1 MADVD
6 ALRVQVRVT
15 ADLHPELFA
24 ALVDVRPRGRADRL
38 RQLALLGLTG
48 HSSADHRDAGSGGL
62 TESLQES
69 STTQP
74 EPPDPRRAR
83 ILDALTLTD

>member
-1 MADVD
+1 MADAN

-38 RQLALLGLTG
+38 RQLALLGLRG
-48 HSSADHRDAGSGGL
+48 QRPVHLSDAGSGAEADSPQGPN
-62 TESLQES
+62 
-69 STTQP
+69 TTQP
-74 EPPDPRRAR
+74 ETANPRRAR
-83 ILDALTLTD
+83 ILGALTLAD